1 MENKEKKTIGV
12 TNTAENS
19 VVSDNFKEATQ
30 EYEKIAVENN
40 LPIDIISISIK
51 QSLEE
56 LGKITGQNVSEDII
70 NEIFSKF
77 REKETVP
84 LEAISFE
91 EGKEDKYENVDLQK
105 AIDSLEK
112 EDRIVIVLRY
122 YEDMKLEDI
131 AVILDENLSTVKSR
145 LYRSMKKL
153 KLQLEPYDE
162 NA

>member
-1 MENKEKKTIGV
+1 M
-12 TNTAENS
+12 
-19 VVSDNFKEATQ
+19 
-30 EYEKIAVENN
+30 
-40 LPIDIISISIK
+40 
-51 QSLEE
+51 
-56 LGKITGQNVSEDII
+56 
-70 NEIFSKF
+70 
-77 REKETVP
+77 
-84 LEAISFE
+84 
-91 EGKEDKYENVDLQK
+91 DLQK

>member
-1 MENKEKKTIGV
+1 MM
-12 TNTAENS
+12 
-19 VVSDNFKEATQ
+19 
-30 EYEKIAVENN
+30 
-40 LPIDIISISIK
+40 
-51 QSLEE
+51 
-56 LGKITGQNVSEDII
+56 
-70 NEIFSKF
+70 NEIFSNY
-77 REKETVP
+77 RVKETIP

-112 EDRIVIVLRY
+112 EDRAVVVLRY
-122 YEDMKLEDI
+122 FEDMKLEDI
-131 AVILDENLSTVKSR
+131 AVILNENLSTVKSR